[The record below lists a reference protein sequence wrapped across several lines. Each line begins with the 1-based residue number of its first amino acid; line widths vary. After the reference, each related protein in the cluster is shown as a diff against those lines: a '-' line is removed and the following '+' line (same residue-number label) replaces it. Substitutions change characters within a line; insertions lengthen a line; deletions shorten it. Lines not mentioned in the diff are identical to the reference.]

1 MSTRPV
7 AVRPTRNDGR
17 SLSERRKIR
26 AIEGFW
32 IAEDGGRLFER
43 HSVLGAVDRGL
54 PRVPLEHNSVY
65 TKLAAAGGGGARLG
79 PAIEAVPVPAEEVDV
94 KAPAPCSPPLLARQA
109 VRVQAPRQ
117 SHPRG

>member
-43 HSVLGAVDRGL
+43 HSVLGAVDRGF
-54 PRVPLEHNSVY
+54 PHVRLEHRSVC
-65 TKLAAAGGGGARLG
+65 TKL
-79 PAIEAVPVPAEEVDV
+79 
-94 KAPAPCSPPLLARQA
+94 S
-109 VRVQAPRQ
+109 
-117 SHPRG
+117 